1 VPPHPSPDELTRS
14 RALTPTPGGDSTAAS
29 TGTDPDRTRPRT
41 DTLADTAPAVSRP
54 DAAVPGYE
62 VLSELGRG
70 GMGVVY
76 RAVHLKLNRPVALKM
91 VLGDARADSQ
101 EVIRFLAEA
110 GAVAAVKHPRVVG
123 VYDFGEHDGRPYLA
137 LEFCDGGTL
146 AARLKA
152 VGRFDPRTAA
162 ELVAN
167 IADGVAAAHAQG
179 IVHRDLKPANVLFA
193 GPTEP
198 KVADFGLAKRAG
210 SDHTK
215 TNAVM
220 GTPAYMSPEQAKGDT
235 KFVGPQAD
243 VWALGVMLFECLT
256 GRRPFAADDPWA
268 LLQQVMNADPPGVRT
283 VVSDLPKDLEQV
295 VRKCLHKVPHERYAT
310 AAELAADLRRWLG
323 GQPVS
328 ARPPAV
334 PERLTKWVR
343 RNPLPTAL
351 IAALVLLVATVGWA
365 SYLTISQLRRANE
378 AESKRLDAERG
389 RREEQAGRQA
399 DLVQSAMRQAMQRGQ
414 ATAALAVYDRAEAD
428 GLPLTT
434 AMRLDR
440 ARALYF
446 LGEVEAA
453 RTGVEAVNRDDL
465 PADRRGEAELLAGV
479 LALGPDDARGL
490 ELIRTAR
497 KLGLSQADDLYAQG
511 LLADS
516 TAAALAK
523 FQAAYAADPTHID
536 SRVMAALAL
545 TLFARY
551 ADATTL
557 IEQTRPLA
565 PDHPALPLLHLAVA
579 GMGGDAT
586 KVDALLADLRGRI
599 RDPRVKD
606 ALPAFAAVVNTY
618 PEFQKTFAG
627 IIAGDQSAWLKFAAQ
642 FRADSPLVKKMM
654 AVHDSGLVSGSL
666 IAGFPPCFRND
677 LLFFVTE
684 MMHDNAGG
692 LILANAIKQWL
703 PEYDPTKAVIA
714 FKDAAGAEKAR
725 KRLAGFPEGSLKAAY
740 AMQLAGIPLDHLN
753 AGRGFQPP
761 AAWVE
766 AGAAFVDAA
775 DTPGHLHPRWFSVHY
790 AAMMYV
796 YAAKADPKSPA
807 ADGLKRTAN
816 DLIARRLAM
825 DPPPSDD
832 DFRDLAIWAYTAA
845 VGDDYTFAR
854 QVVEQWGKTIPKPG
868 KDYHLR
874 RALVEEKNEAY
885 GPALR
890 AIDRVPLKDLSA
902 DDRAALQRLRD
913 DCRRK
918 LNLPELLPPPRA
930 AE

>member
-1 VPPHPSPDELTRS
+1 MTRS

-29 TGTDPDRTRPRT
+29 TGADPDRTRPRT
-41 DTLADTAPAVSRP
+41 DSLTDTAPAVSRP
-54 DAAVPGYE
+54 DTAVPGYE
-62 VLSELGRG
+62 VLGELGRG

-101 EVIRFLAEA
+101 EVVRFLAEA

-123 VYDFGEHDGRPYLA
+123 VYDFGETDGRPYLA
-137 LEFCDGGTL
+137 LEFCGGGTL

-162 ELVAN
+162 DLLAN
-167 IADGVAAAHAQG
+167 IADGVAAAHDQG
-179 IVHRDLKPANVLFA
+179 IVHRDLKPGNVLFA

-220 GTPAYMSPEQAKGDT
+220 GTPAYMSPEQAKGQT

-243 VWALGVMLFECLT
+243 VWALGVMLHECLT

-283 VVSDLPKDLEQV
+283 VVRDLPKDLEQV
-295 VRKCLHKVPHERYAT
+295 VRKCLHKAPHERYPT
-310 AAELAADLRRWLG
+310 AAELAADLRRWLA

-334 PERLTKWVR
+334 PEQVTKWVR

-351 IAALVLLVATVGWA
+351 IASLVLLVATVGWA
-365 SYLTISQLRRANE
+365 SYLTISQLRRANQ

-389 RREEQAGRQA
+389 RQA
-399 DLVQSAMRQAMQRGQ
+399 DVVQSAMRQAMQRGQ

-453 RTGVEAVNRDDL
+453 QTAVGSVNRDEL

-479 LALGPDDARGL
+479 LALGPDDAGGL
-490 ELIRTAR
+490 ERIRAAR
-497 KLGLSQADDLYAQG
+497 KLGLSAADDLYAQG

-523 FQAAYAADPTHID
+523 FQAAYAADPAHID

-551 ADATTL
+551 ADANTL

-579 GMGGDAT
+579 GMGGDTT

-599 RDPRVKD
+599 RDPRVRD
-606 ALPAFAAVVNTY
+606 ALPAFAALVNTY

-642 FRADSPLVKKMM
+642 FRADSPLVKKML

-684 MMHDNAGG
+684 MMHDQAGG
-692 LILANAIKQWL
+692 LILANAIKQWM
-703 PEYDPTKAVIA
+703 PEFDPTKAVIA

-725 KRLAGFPEGSLKAAY
+725 KRLVGFPEGSLKAAY
-740 AMQLAGIPLDHLN
+740 AMQLAGI
-753 AGRGFQPP
+753 RS
-761 AAWVE
+761 
-766 AGAAFVDAA
+766 
-775 DTPGHLHPRWFSVHY
+775 T
-790 AAMMYV
+790 
-796 YAAKADPKSPA
+796 
-807 ADGLKRTAN
+807 T
-816 DLIARRLAM
+816 
-825 DPPPSDD
+825 
-832 DFRDLAIWAYTAA
+832 
-845 VGDDYTFAR
+845 
-854 QVVEQWGKTIPKPG
+854 
-868 KDYHLR
+868 
-874 RALVEEKNEAY
+874 
-885 GPALR
+885 
-890 AIDRVPLKDLSA
+890 
-902 DDRAALQRLRD
+902 
-913 DCRRK
+913 
-918 LNLPELLPPPRA
+918 
-930 AE
+930 